1 MLELKD
7 ISAGY
12 GRINALSGVG
22 LKVDAGRVVALLGA
36 NGAGKTTTLN
46 CISRVVALTSGE
58 IHFEGQRV
66 DRLASEDM
74 VARGICQV
82 PEGREIFAK
91 MSVRENLEIGAHLR
105 RDTAV
110 IKQDLD
116 RVCEYFPRLRQR
128 FAQEAGTL
136 SGGEQQMLLIARAL
150 MGRPK
155 LLLLD
160 EPSLGLSPLL
170 VEQIFAIIRQLNKE
184 GLTILLVEQNARIA
198 LNISDYAYILENGEI
213 AFEGH
218 SADLVRDDRVRQA
231 IWGRDHGRAARS
243 LCHRW
248 SSGHRSR
255 HCGTAGGR
263 WLPRHGCRF
272 AGQGCRAGRERDRQQ
287 GRQGRGH
294 RSGYPRPCGGGRR
307 L

>member
-1 MLELKD
+1 MLELKA

-58 IHFEGQRV
+58 IHFDGQRV

-74 VARGICQV
+74 VVRGVCQV

-105 RDTAV
+105 RDVPA
-110 IKQDLD
+110 IRQDLD

-128 FAQEAGTL
+128 FGQEAGTL

-170 VEQIFAIIRQLNKE
+170 VEQIFGIIRQLNKE

-198 LNISDYAYILENGEI
+198 LTISDYAYILENGEI
-213 AFEGH
+213 AFEGN

-231 IWGRDHGRAARS
+231 YLGA
-243 LCHRW
+243 
-248 SSGHRSR
+248 
-255 HCGTAGGR
+255 
-263 WLPRHGCRF
+263 
-272 AGQGCRAGRERDRQQ
+272 
-287 GRQGRGH
+287 
-294 RSGYPRPCGGGRR
+294 
-307 L
+307 

>member
-1 MLELKD
+1 MLELRD

-74 VARGICQV
+74 VARGVCQV

-105 RDTAV
+105 RDTAA

-116 RVCEYFPRLRQR
+116 RVCDYFPRLRQR

-170 VEQIFAIIRQLNKE
+170 VEQIFDIIRQLNKE

-198 LNISDYAYILENGEI
+198 LNVSDYAYILENGEI
-213 AFEGH
+213 AFEGN

-231 IWGRDHGRAARS
+231 YLGA
-243 LCHRW
+243 
-248 SSGHRSR
+248 
-255 HCGTAGGR
+255 
-263 WLPRHGCRF
+263 
-272 AGQGCRAGRERDRQQ
+272 
-287 GRQGRGH
+287 
-294 RSGYPRPCGGGRR
+294 
-307 L
+307 

>member
-1 MLELKD
+1 MLELKA

-22 LKVDAGRVVALLGA
+22 LKVDAGRIVALLGA

-46 CISRVVALTSGE
+46 CISRVVPLTSGE

-74 VARGICQV
+74 VARGVCQV

-105 RDTAV
+105 RDTAA
-110 IKQDLD
+110 IKQDFD

-128 FAQEAGTL
+128 FTQEAGTL

-198 LNISDYAYILENGEI
+198 LNVSDYAYILENGEI

-218 SADLVRDDRVRQA
+218 SADLVQDDRVRQA
-231 IWGRDHGRAARS
+231 YLGA
-243 LCHRW
+243 
-248 SSGHRSR
+248 
-255 HCGTAGGR
+255 
-263 WLPRHGCRF
+263 
-272 AGQGCRAGRERDRQQ
+272 
-287 GRQGRGH
+287 
-294 RSGYPRPCGGGRR
+294 
-307 L
+307 

>member
-1 MLELKD
+1 MMLELKA

-12 GRINALSGVG
+12 GRINALSGVS
-22 LKVDAGRVVALLGA
+22 LKVDTGRIVALLGA

-46 CISRVVALTSGE
+46 CISRVVPLTSGE
-58 IHFEGQRV
+58 IHFEGRRV
-66 DRLASEDM
+66 DRLASEEM
-74 VARGICQV
+74 VALGVCQV
-82 PEGREIFAK
+82 PEGREIFAR

-105 RDTAV
+105 RDKAA
-110 IKQDLD
+110 IRQDFD

-128 FAQEAGTL
+128 FTQEAGTL

-198 LNISDYAYILENGEI
+198 LNVSDYAYILENGEI
-213 AFEGH
+213 AFEGN
-218 SADLVRDDRVRQA
+218 SADLVQDDRVRQA
-231 IWGRDHGRAARS
+231 YLGA
-243 LCHRW
+243 
-248 SSGHRSR
+248 
-255 HCGTAGGR
+255 
-263 WLPRHGCRF
+263 
-272 AGQGCRAGRERDRQQ
+272 
-287 GRQGRGH
+287 
-294 RSGYPRPCGGGRR
+294 
-307 L
+307 

>member
-74 VARGICQV
+74 VARGVCQV
-82 PEGREIFAK
+82 PEGREIFAR

-110 IKQDLD
+110 IRQDLD

-198 LNISDYAYILENGEI
+198 LNVSDYAYILENGEI
-213 AFEGH
+213 AFEGN

-231 IWGRDHGRAARS
+231 YLGA
-243 LCHRW
+243 
-248 SSGHRSR
+248 
-255 HCGTAGGR
+255 
-263 WLPRHGCRF
+263 
-272 AGQGCRAGRERDRQQ
+272 
-287 GRQGRGH
+287 
-294 RSGYPRPCGGGRR
+294 
-307 L
+307 

>member
-1 MLELKD
+1 MMLELKE
-7 ISAGY
+7 ICAGY

-74 VARGICQV
+74 VARGVCQV
-82 PEGREIFAK
+82 PEGREIFAR

-110 IKQDLD
+110 IRQDLD

-128 FAQEAGTL
+128 FTQEAGTL

-198 LNISDYAYILENGEI
+198 LNVSDYAYILENGEI
-213 AFEGH
+213 AFEGN

-231 IWGRDHGRAARS
+231 YLGA
-243 LCHRW
+243 
-248 SSGHRSR
+248 
-255 HCGTAGGR
+255 
-263 WLPRHGCRF
+263 
-272 AGQGCRAGRERDRQQ
+272 
-287 GRQGRGH
+287 
-294 RSGYPRPCGGGRR
+294 
-307 L
+307 

>member
-58 IHFEGQRV
+58 IRFEGQRV

-74 VARGICQV
+74 VARGVCQV

-110 IKQDLD
+110 IKQDFD
-116 RVCEYFPRLRQR
+116 RVCDYFPRLRQR
-128 FAQEAGTL
+128 FTQEAGTL

-170 VEQIFAIIRQLNKE
+170 VEQIFDIIRQLNKE

-198 LNISDYAYILENGEI
+198 LNVSDYAYILENGEI
-213 AFEGH
+213 AFEGN

-231 IWGRDHGRAARS
+231 YLGA
-243 LCHRW
+243 
-248 SSGHRSR
+248 
-255 HCGTAGGR
+255 
-263 WLPRHGCRF
+263 
-272 AGQGCRAGRERDRQQ
+272 
-287 GRQGRGH
+287 
-294 RSGYPRPCGGGRR
+294 
-307 L
+307 

>member
-1 MLELKD
+1 MLELRD

-74 VARGICQV
+74 VARGVCQV

-105 RDTAV
+105 RDTAA

-116 RVCEYFPRLRQR
+116 RVCDYFPRLRQR

-170 VEQIFAIIRQLNKE
+170 VEQIFDIIRQLNKE
-184 GLTILLVEQNARIA
+184 SLTILLVEQNARIA
-198 LNISDYAYILENGEI
+198 LNVSDYAYILENGEI
-213 AFEGH
+213 AFEGN

-231 IWGRDHGRAARS
+231 YLGA
-243 LCHRW
+243 
-248 SSGHRSR
+248 
-255 HCGTAGGR
+255 
-263 WLPRHGCRF
+263 
-272 AGQGCRAGRERDRQQ
+272 
-287 GRQGRGH
+287 
-294 RSGYPRPCGGGRR
+294 
-307 L
+307 

>member
-1 MLELKD
+1 MMLELKG

-74 VARGICQV
+74 VARGVCQV

-105 RDTAV
+105 RDTAA

-116 RVCEYFPRLRQR
+116 RVCDYFPRLRQR
-128 FAQEAGTL
+128 FTQEAGTL

-170 VEQIFAIIRQLNKE
+170 VEQIFDIIRQLNKQ

-198 LNISDYAYILENGEI
+198 LNVSDYAYILENGEI
-213 AFEGH
+213 AFEGN

-231 IWGRDHGRAARS
+231 YLGA
-243 LCHRW
+243 
-248 SSGHRSR
+248 
-255 HCGTAGGR
+255 
-263 WLPRHGCRF
+263 
-272 AGQGCRAGRERDRQQ
+272 
-287 GRQGRGH
+287 
-294 RSGYPRPCGGGRR
+294 
-307 L
+307 

>member
-1 MLELKD
+1 MLELKA

-46 CISRVVALTSGE
+46 CISRVVALASGE

-74 VARGICQV
+74 VARGVCQV

-110 IKQDLD
+110 IRQDLD

-128 FAQEAGTL
+128 FTQEAGTL

-170 VEQIFAIIRQLNKE
+170 VEQIFGIIRQLNKE

-198 LNISDYAYILENGEI
+198 LNVSDYAYILENGEI
-213 AFEGH
+213 AFEGN
-218 SADLVRDDRVRQA
+218 SADLVRDDRVSQA
-231 IWGRDHGRAARS
+231 YLGA
-243 LCHRW
+243 
-248 SSGHRSR
+248 
-255 HCGTAGGR
+255 
-263 WLPRHGCRF
+263 
-272 AGQGCRAGRERDRQQ
+272 
-287 GRQGRGH
+287 
-294 RSGYPRPCGGGRR
+294 
-307 L
+307 

>member
-1 MLELKD
+1 MLELKA

-22 LKVDAGRVVALLGA
+22 LKVESGRIVALLGA

-46 CISRVVALTSGE
+46 CISRVVELTSGE
-58 IHFEGQRV
+58 IHFERQRI

-74 VARGICQV
+74 VDRGVCQV

-198 LNISDYAYILENGEI
+198 LNVSDYAYILENGEI
-213 AFEGH
+213 AFEGD
-218 SADLVRDDRVRQA
+218 SAELVRDDRVRQA
-231 IWGRDHGRAARS
+231 YLGA
-243 LCHRW
+243 
-248 SSGHRSR
+248 
-255 HCGTAGGR
+255 
-263 WLPRHGCRF
+263 
-272 AGQGCRAGRERDRQQ
+272 
-287 GRQGRGH
+287 
-294 RSGYPRPCGGGRR
+294 
-307 L
+307 

>member
-1 MLELKD
+1 MLELKA

-46 CISRVVALTSGE
+46 CISRVVTLASGE

-74 VARGICQV
+74 VARGVCQV

-170 VEQIFAIIRQLNKE
+170 VEQIFAIIHQLNKE

-198 LNISDYAYILENGEI
+198 LNVSDYAYILENGEI
-213 AFEGH
+213 AFEGN

-231 IWGRDHGRAARS
+231 YLGA
-243 LCHRW
+243 
-248 SSGHRSR
+248 
-255 HCGTAGGR
+255 
-263 WLPRHGCRF
+263 
-272 AGQGCRAGRERDRQQ
+272 
-287 GRQGRGH
+287 
-294 RSGYPRPCGGGRR
+294 
-307 L
+307 